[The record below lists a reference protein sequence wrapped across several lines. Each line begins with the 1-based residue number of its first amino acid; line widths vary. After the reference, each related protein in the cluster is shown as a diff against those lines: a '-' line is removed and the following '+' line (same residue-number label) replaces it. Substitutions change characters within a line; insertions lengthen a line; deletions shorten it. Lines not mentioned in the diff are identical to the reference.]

1 MFSPVESLIRLAAW
15 LIYAL
20 VLIRVILSWLPILGV
35 RVPSYHPGVL
45 FVKQMT
51 DPLLRPFQRL
61 LPPWKTSGIDF
72 SHLLLLLVVNLAER
86 ILLGLLRGS

>member
-1 MFSPVESLIRLAAW
+1 MAASLASLIHLVAW
-15 LIYAL
+15 LIYVL
-20 VLIRVILSWLPILGV
+20 VLIRVILSWLPLLGV
-35 RVPSYHPGVL
+35 HVPSYHPGVL
-45 FVKQMT
+45 FVKQVT

-72 SHLLLLLVVNLAER
+72 SPLLLLLVVNLAER